1 VLAIKAILAETE
13 SVGTIVFDEVDAG
26 IGGGVAEI
34 VGQKLNDLARHHQV
48 ICITHLPQIAKFG
61 SNHFTIS
68 KSVDGG
74 RTRVRITLLD
84 EPRRVAE
91 IARML
96 GGVELTHA
104 TLAHARELVKR

>member
-1 VLAIKAILAETE
+1 MGQQASFTLERLRAKSIFRQRPEIALSPQLSLSPARSPVSINSMNAPRALGIDL
-13 SVGTIVFDEVDAG
+13 GTTYSAMATLD
-26 IGGGVAEI
+26 
-34 VGQKLNDLARHHQV
+34 
-48 ICITHLPQIAKFG
+48 
-61 SNHFTIS
+61 
-68 KSVDGG
+68 DGG